1 MILDQKY
8 LWAKSG
14 QDRLVESM
22 RLTQHLRDVYAAAE
36 QVLQATADDQL
47 TALGLDRSAYRER
60 FQRCVR
66 LAAAVHDL
74 GKANDHFQE
83 MIRGI
88 RDVCVQPQGLRH
100 EWVTVLLLEQLRDWL
115 LPAVDYQ
122 EKDWAIVEWAI
133 GGHHPAEDRET
144 PPSSTPQEGGC
155 GPHITFLT
163 DHPDFHAILHWLAET
178 FHLASPPRL
187 PQRRYDLSGD
197 ASVFAALGQWRIRSL
212 RIWRG
217 FSPQEKRLL
226 AAVKAALIATD
237 VAGSALP
244 YRSTPTGGV
253 SWAWIT
259 QALENKPSADD
270 LGLIVQY
277 RLRGQAPR
285 FFQQQVAESTAPVTL
300 VKAGC
305 GTGKTLAAYLWAQ
318 QRWPGFR
325 LYFCY
330 PTTGTATE
338 GFRDYLFPPDLA
350 DLEAAVDQSLSGSSS
365 ITAASIRQLGARLFH
380 SRRDVDW
387 DIILTTGPD
396 ASDGQKEEAEAVEA
410 WQRRDA
416 LEAWSTPIV
425 ACTVDTVLGLL
436 QNHRRALFAWPA
448 LAQSAFVFDEIHAYD
463 DKLFKVLLRFL
474 RELPGVPVLLMTAS
488 LPQAREQALRSIL
501 KDRGLELPIIEGPP
515 ELENRPRYHRLPL
528 EATFPQ
534 VLATIQQTLQR
545 QEKVLWVVNTVGRA
559 MEMADQLQ
567 SHGLSPYL
575 YHSRF
580 KYEDRVERHRDVIE
594 AFRRPGPALCLCT
607 QVAEMSLDLSA
618 DLLISDLAPI
628 PALIQ
633 RLGRLNRRAAD
644 GDPTRPF
651 LILQPDHA
659 QPYTQAELDEAERWL
674 ACLPESS
681 ISQRDL
687 IAAWQQNS
695 TTRLSCGDSAW
706 LDGGPATQIGELRQ
720 GIPSINVLLEEDY
733 EQVQNQPRQLAR
745 YVLPMPPPR
754 SKEWKSWPRF
764 RGVPIA
770 PNTAVDYHP
779 RRGARW
785 AGQQT
790 SEGGD

>member
-1 MILDQKY
+1 MKLDQKS
-8 LWAKSG
+8 LWAKSKG
-14 QDRLVESM
+14 EQDPLVESM
-22 RLTQHLRDVYAAAE
+22 RLTQHLQDVYAAALR
-36 QVLQATADDQL
+36 VLEVTADDQL
-47 TALGLDRSAYRER
+47 SAMGLDGAAYGER
-60 FQRCVR
+60 FRRCVT

-83 MIRGI
+83 MIRGE
-88 RDVCVQPQGLRH
+88 RNVQKNPQGLRH
-100 EWVTVLLLEQLRDWL
+100 EWVTVLLLEQLQDWL
-115 LPAVDYQ
+115 LPAVRNE

-144 PPSSTPQEGGC
+144 PPSGPPPEGGC

-163 DHPDFHAILHWLAET
+163 DHPDFQAILQWLTET
-178 FHLASPPRL
+178 FRLTTPPCL
-187 PQRRYDLSGD
+187 PQKQYNLSGED
-197 ASVFAALGQWRIRSL
+197 SVFDVLGRWRLKAQRLWRS
-212 RIWRG
+212 

-226 AAVKAALIATD
+226 AAVKAALIAAD

-244 YRSTPTGGV
+244 YRSGSPGQQTW
-253 SWAWIT
+253 SWIT
-259 QALENKPSADD
+259 QVLENKPSADD
-270 LGLIVQY
+270 LGLIVRY

-285 FFQQQVAESTAPVTL
+285 LFQKQVAESTAPVTL

-318 QRWPGFR
+318 HRWPGLR

-350 DLEAAVDQSLSGSSS
+350 DLEVAADVAEGGASP
-365 ITAASIRQLGARLFH
+365 ITAARIRELGARLFH
-380 SRRDVDW
+380 SRREVDW
-387 DIILTTGPD
+387 DIILTTGRD
-396 ASDGQKEEAEAVEA
+396 VREAEVEA

-436 QNHRRALFAWPA
+436 QNYRRALFAWPA

-463 DKLFKVLLRFL
+463 DKLFQVLLRFL

-488 LPQAREQALRSIL
+488 LPQARERALHSL
-501 KDRGLELPIIEGPP
+501 LTERGLELSIIEGPP
-515 ELENRPRYHRLPL
+515 ELENRPRYHRFPG
-528 EATFPQ
+528 EATLPQ
-534 VLATIQQTLQR
+534 ALAAVEQSLQR
-545 QEKVLWVVNTVGRA
+545 NEKVLWVVNTVARA
-559 MEMADQLQ
+559 IETAEQLH
-567 SHGLSPYL
+567 SHGLTPRL

-594 AFRRPGPALCLCT
+594 AFRQPGPALCVCT

-633 RLGRLNRRAAD
+633 RLGRLNRRAAE

-651 LILQPDHA
+651 LILKPDRV
-659 QPYTQAELDEAERWL
+659 QPYTQEELDEAERWL
-674 ACLPESS
+674 ACLPETR

-687 IAAWQQNS
+687 ITAWPQNGDASLTCGGS
-695 TTRLSCGDSAW
+695 TW
-706 LDGGPATQIGELRQ
+706 IDGGPATQIAELRQ
-720 GIPSINVLLEEDY
+720 GTPGITVLLEEDY
-733 EQVQNQPRQLAR
+733 ERVHNQPRQLAR
-745 YVLPMPPPR
+745 YVLPMPPMR
-754 SKEWKSWPRF
+754 SKDWKSWPRF

-770 PNTAVDYHP
+770 PSGTIHYDP
-779 RRGARW
+779 RRGATW
-785 AGQQT
+785 ADPSQRD
-790 SEGGD
+790 GGD

>member
-1 MILDQKY
+1 MKLGRQS
-8 LWAKSG
+8 LWAKSKG
-14 QDRLVESM
+14 EQDPLVESM
-22 RLTQHLRDVYAAAE
+22 RLTQHLRDVYAAALR
-36 QVLQATADDQL
+36 VLETTADNQL
-47 TALGLDRSAYRER
+47 SAMGLDGAAYGER
-60 FQRCVR
+60 FRRCVR
-66 LAAAVHDL
+66 LAAAAHDL

-83 MIRGI
+83 MICGERN
-88 RDVCVQPQGLRH
+88 VLKNPQGLRH

-115 LPAVDYQ
+115 SPAVQ
-122 EKDWAIVEWAI
+122 NEEKDWAIVEWAI

-144 PPSSTPQEGGC
+144 PPSGPPPEGGC

-163 DHPDFHAILHWLAET
+163 DHPDFQAILQWLAET
-178 FHLASPPRL
+178 FRLASPPRL
-187 PQRRYDLSGD
+187 PQKRYNLSGAD
-197 ASVFAALGQWRIRSL
+197 SVFDVLGQWRLKAQRLWKS
-212 RIWRG
+212 

-226 AAVKAALIATD
+226 AAVKATLIAGD

-244 YRSTPTGGV
+244 YRSASPGQETW
-253 SWAWIT
+253 SWIT
-259 QALENKPSADD
+259 QVLENKPSAED

-285 FFQQQVAESTAPVTL
+285 LFQKQVAESTAPVTL

-350 DLEAAVDQSLSGSSS
+350 DLEAAADLAEGGAAP
-365 ITAASIRQLGARLFH
+365 ITAAQVRELGARLFH
-380 SRRDVDW
+380 SRREVDW
-387 DIILTTGPD
+387 DIILTTGRD
-396 ASDGQKEEAEAVEA
+396 VREAEVEA

-436 QNHRRALFAWPA
+436 QNYRRALFAWPA

-463 DKLFKVLLRFL
+463 DKLFQVLLRFL

-501 KDRGLELPIIEGPP
+501 QERGLELSIIEGPP

-528 EATFPQ
+528 EATLPQ
-534 VLATIQQTLQR
+534 ALATVEQSLQR
-545 QEKVLWVVNTVGRA
+545 NEKVLWVVNTVGRA
-559 MEMADQLQ
+559 METADQLH
-567 SHGLSPYL
+567 SHGLTPRL

-594 AFRRPGPALCLCT
+594 AFRQPGPALCVCT

-633 RLGRLNRRAAD
+633 RLGRLNRRAAE

-651 LILQPDHA
+651 LVLKPDRP
-659 QPYTQAELDEAERWL
+659 QPYTQDEVDEAERWL
-674 ACLPESS
+674 ACLPENR

-687 IAAWQQNS
+687 ITAWQQNGEAPLCCGGS
-695 TTRLSCGDSAW
+695 TW
-706 LDGGPATQIGELRQ
+706 IDGGPATQIGDLRQ
-720 GIPSINVLLEEDY
+720 GTPGINVLLEEDY
-733 EQVQNQPRQLAR
+733 ERVQNQPRQLAR

-754 SKEWKSWPRF
+754 SKDWKSWPRF

-770 PNTAVDYHP
+770 PPGTVHYDPH
-779 RRGARW
+779 RGATW
-785 AGQQT
+785 ADQSQRDG
-790 SEGGD
+790 ED